1 MCAPAFLVTEV
12 GWKMHS
18 EYLTL
23 LEDAIRQP
31 DLAKSMQRYQ
41 LAVHIAK
48 VHLNLAARRSIADAL
63 LNGDWY
69 RENSYI
75 QQQAEVNKPKKKKR
89 SCASWKAVL
98 QKLTHQTV
106 TYLIPFTRKQWNW
119 ENKKKKRSPSLS
131 PLLPPQLLQPPDD
144 ITQVCLEALR
154 VEFVEPIH

>member
-1 MCAPAFLVTEV
+1 
-12 GWKMHS
+12 MHS

-75 QQQAEVNKPKKKKR
+75 QQQAEVNKPKKKK
-89 SCASWKAVL
+89 A
-98 QKLTHQTV
+98 KLRLMEGSPSKINPPNSHLSNPIHKEAMKLGEQ
-106 TYLIPFTRKQWNW
+106 
-119 ENKKKKRSPSLS
+119 KKKKGAPHYPHFFLPSFS
-131 PLLPPQLLQPPDD
+131 NPPM
-144 ITQVCLEALR
+144 I
-154 VEFVEPIH
+154 